1 MIFSIEP
8 KRGLFLGLSQ
18 QGFDVFGY
26 LARFGDGGIATNHG
40 AIARDEEF
48 GEIPFDS
55 VGEEATCLRF
65 KILENGIC
73 FTAVHLNLV
82 HDGEGDT
89 IVELAGGFGITAR
102 ARFLTSKLIAR
113 EAENHQPLVFV
124 LLVEL
129 FEFGKLGGE
138 STFASRVDDEQH
150 LAFVLR
156 ERVGRT
162 FAGDGGE
169 IMNHVRHNVGVVVL
183 VFLLLRVGCKGR
195 KKILCEK
202 R

>member
-1 MIFSIEP
+1 MRR
-8 KRGLFLGLSQ
+8 RGLFLGLSQ

-26 LARFGDGGIATNHG
+26 LARFGDGGVATNHG

-55 VGEEATCLRF
+55 VGEEATCLRLE
-65 KILENGIC
+65 ILENGIC
-73 FTAVHLNLV
+73 FTTIHLNLV

-89 IVELAGGFGITAR
+89 IVELASRFCITAR

-113 EAENHQPLVFV
+113 EAQYHQPLVFV

-138 STFASRVDDEQH
+138 SAFAGCIDNEKH

-156 ERVGRT
+156 ERIGRT
-162 FAGDGGE
+162 FAGDGGK
-169 IMNHVRHNVGVVVL
+169 IVNHVRYNVGVVVS
-183 VFLLLRVGCKGR
+183 FLLRVGCKGR

>member
-1 MIFSIEP
+1 M
-8 KRGLFLGLSQ
+8 
-18 QGFDVFGY
+18 
-26 LARFGDGGIATNHG
+26 
-40 AIARDEEF
+40 
-48 GEIPFDS
+48 
-55 VGEEATCLRF
+55 
-65 KILENGIC
+65 
-73 FTAVHLNLV
+73 
-82 HDGEGDT
+82 
-89 IVELAGGFGITAR
+89 
-102 ARFLTSKLIAR
+102 
-113 EAENHQPLVFV
+113 VFV

-169 IMNHVRHNVGVVVL
+169 IMNHVRHNVGVVVF
-183 VFLLLRVGCKGR
+183 VSFLLRVGCKGR

>member
-1 MIFSIEP
+1 MRR
-8 KRGLFLGLSQ
+8 RGLFLGLSQ
-18 QGFDVFGY
+18 HGFEVFGN

-48 GEIPFDS
+48 GKIPFDS

-65 KILENGIC
+65 EILEYRIC

-113 EAENHQPLVFV
+113 EAQYHQPLVFV

-129 FEFGKLGGE
+129 FEFGKLRGE
-138 STFASRVDDEQH
+138 SAFAGCVDDEQH

-156 ERVGRT
+156 ERVRRT

-169 IMNHVRHNVGVVVL
+169 IVYHDCMFENT
-183 VFLLLRVGCKGR
+183 LLG
-195 KKILCEK
+195 
-202 R
+202 